1 MPLIGLLLAIG
12 VSLLWY
18 YPVVKA
24 MGETKAAKKEWCLAV
39 LLPFFLHGC
48 WDSGLYLALFGIE
61 QEAAA
66 PAVAAK
72 EGEVL

>member
-1 MPLIGLLLAIG
+1 MEGWTTAPALTKGRRLFMPLIGLLLAIV

-24 MGETKAAKKEWCLAV
+24 MGETKAAPVA
-39 LLPFFLHGC
+39 
-48 WDSGLYLALFGIE
+48 
-61 QEAAA
+61 
-66 PAVAAK
+66 AAK